1 MNNIANKKILL
12 IICGGISAYK
22 SLEIIRLLKK
32 KGATVK
38 TILTKSAKEF
48 VTPLSVASLSQGK
61 VYDDL
66 FSHENESEMDHISLS
81 RWSDLILVA
90 PTTANTISK
99 LSTGSSDDLASTVI
113 LASDKKIF
121 LVPAM
126 NVRMWEHLSTK
137 ENLQKLKSFG
147 YQIIGPEIGDMA
159 CGEYGEG
166 KMTEPMNIINYIDD
180 YLKDIKKNKE
190 FKALVTAGPTHEY
203 IDPVRYISNKSSG
216 KQGYE
221 IAKSLK
227 KNGFETTLISGP
239 TNLDPISGVNLIN
252 VSSAKEM
259 FNATLENLPV
269 DVAIFSA
276 AVGDYKVKNK
286 EKNKI
291 KKKEKKKIK
300 NKKKKKK
307 KKNKKKKK
315 IKKKESIDLSLEKNI
330 DILGHISKHNSLRP
344 KIVIGFAAETNNLI
358 KNSKIKLAEKNCDW
372 IIANDVSN
380 PSIGFESDFNEVS
393 IFYKN
398 MSNEK
403 LTKMKK
409 SLLADKIVKRV
420 ISQLN

>member
-1 MNNIANKKILL
+1 MNNIENKKILL
-12 IICGGISAYK
+12 VICGGISAYK

-32 KGATVK
+32 QGATVK
-38 TILTKSAKEF
+38 SILTKSAKEF
-48 VTPLSVASLSQGK
+48 VTPLSVASLTQEK

-90 PTTANTISK
+90 PATANTISK

-113 LASDKKIF
+113 LASNKDVF

-126 NVRMWEHLSTK
+126 NVRMWEHPSTR
-137 ENLQKLKSFG
+137 ENLQKLRIFG
-147 YQIIGPEIGDMA
+147 YTIVGPEIGGMA

-166 KMTEPMNIINYIDD
+166 KMTEPLNIINYVDE
-180 YLKDIKKNKE
+180 YFKNIKKNKN

-203 IDPVRYISNKSSG
+203 IDPVRFISNKSSG

-239 TNLDPISGVNLIN
+239 TSLAPIPGVNLIN
-252 VSSAKEM
+252 VNSAEEM
-259 FNATLENLPV
+259 FNVTLENLPV

-276 AVGDYKVKNK
+276 AVADYKVKNK
-286 EKNKI
+286 EKD
-291 KKKEKKKIK
+291 
-300 NKKKKKK
+300 
-307 KKNKKKKK
+307 K
-315 IKKKESIDLSLEKNI
+315 IKKKESMDLSLEKNI
-330 DILGHISKHNSLRP
+330 DILGHISNHNSLRP
-344 KIVIGFAAETNNLI
+344 KIVIGFAAETNNLT
-358 KNSKIKLAEKNCDW
+358 KNSKTKLSEKNCDW
-372 IIANDVSN
+372 IITNDVSD

-393 IFYKN
+393 IFYNN
-398 MSNEK
+398 MDNEK
-403 LTKMKK
+403 LPKMKK

>member
-1 MNNIANKKILL
+1 MNNIENKKILL
-12 IICGGISAYK
+12 VICGGISAYK

-32 KGATVK
+32 RGATVK
-38 TILTKSAKEF
+38 SILTKSAKEF
-48 VTPLSVASLSQGK
+48 VTPLSVASLTQEK

-90 PTTANTISK
+90 PATANTISK

-113 LASDKKIF
+113 LASNKDVF

-126 NVRMWEHLSTK
+126 NVRMWEHPSTR
-137 ENLQKLKSFG
+137 ENLQKLRIFG
-147 YQIIGPEIGDMA
+147 YTIVGPEIGDMA

-166 KMTEPMNIINYIDD
+166 KMTEPLNIINYVDE
-180 YLKDIKKNKE
+180 YFKNIKKNKN

-203 IDPVRYISNKSSG
+203 IDPVRFISNKSSG

-239 TNLDPISGVNLIN
+239 TSLDPIPGVNLIN
-252 VSSAKEM
+252 VNSAEEM
-259 FNATLENLPV
+259 FNVTLENLPV

-276 AVGDYKVKNK
+276 AVADYKVKNK
-286 EKNKI
+286 EKD
-291 KKKEKKKIK
+291 
-300 NKKKKKK
+300 
-307 KKNKKKKK
+307 K
-315 IKKKESIDLSLEKNI
+315 IKKKESMDLSLEKNI
-330 DILGHISKHNSLRP
+330 DILGHISNHNSLRP
-344 KIVIGFAAETNNLI
+344 KIVIGFAAETNNLT
-358 KNSKIKLAEKNCDW
+358 KNSKTKLSEKNCDW
-372 IIANDVSN
+372 IIANDVSD

-398 MSNEK
+398 MDNEK
-403 LTKMKK
+403 LPKMKK